1 VVIVCVR
8 WAAEDVTREA
18 ASDLMSYLA
27 RHAGRTILVEQPPQ
41 LLPDGRPNVLQD
53 LCYLGMYPVKG
64 TRQYRPMDVEASGRG
79 RKNAQDFS
87 SSFGCQLIETFDL
100 FAKGEEVLVLDGAE
114 VLYCDYHHISDEGS
128 RLAADRFMK
137 AISAAINADS
147 SADTGGESSV
157 STLP

>member
-1 VVIVCVR
+1 
-8 WAAEDVTREA
+8 
-18 ASDLMSYLA
+18 
-27 RHAGRTILVEQPPQ
+27 
-41 LLPDGRPNVLQD
+41 
-53 LCYLGMYPVKG
+53 
-64 TRQYRPMDVEASGRG
+64 MDVEASGRG